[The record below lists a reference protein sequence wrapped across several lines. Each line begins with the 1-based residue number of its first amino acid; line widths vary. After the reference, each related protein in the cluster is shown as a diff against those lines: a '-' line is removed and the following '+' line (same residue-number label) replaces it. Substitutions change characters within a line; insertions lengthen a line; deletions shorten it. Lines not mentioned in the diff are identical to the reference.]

1 LNIGGWSSII
11 SISIYEREASMG
23 PSEWIALGELLVA
36 IIGVIVGIIGGKEI
50 KEANKLKIQFRDLKA
65 KVEKIEVS
73 NSQIAQTINN
83 NGMGYRD
90 TKDIAEDVVAE
101 KTKNKPDVFYQNE
114 KPKNYKAG
122 DIWIH

>member
-1 LNIGGWSSII
+1 
-11 SISIYEREASMG
+11 MG

>member
-1 LNIGGWSSII
+1 MG
-11 SISIYEREASMG
+11 ASE
-23 PSEWIALGELLVA
+23 SIALGELLVA

-114 KPKNYKAG
+114 EPKNYKAG
-122 DIWIH
+122 DIWIRSTDDE